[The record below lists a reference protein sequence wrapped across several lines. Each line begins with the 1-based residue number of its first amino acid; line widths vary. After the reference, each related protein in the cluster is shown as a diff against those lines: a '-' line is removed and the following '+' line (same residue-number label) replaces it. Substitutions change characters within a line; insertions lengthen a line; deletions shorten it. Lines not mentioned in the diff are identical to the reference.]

1 MKFNR
6 GLKRWL
12 QMDENTF
19 KIFNIFRHQKNID
32 RNYFEMS
39 SYHNQNV
46 IITIVVVAVVKKANK

>member
-32 RNYFEMS
+32 
-39 SYHNQNV
+39 
-46 IITIVVVAVVKKANK
+46 